1 MRTYQLRRYELEEA
15 LAEEFV
21 TWAVTK
27 IFPLREQFGYKV
39 EWSYFDRS
47 NSEFVWMAS
56 AECGQEEF
64 EAKDASWLASEERAK
79 AAVSMP
85 QALIKLNASF
95 VEKV

>member
-1 MRTYQLRRYELEEA
+1 MRTYQFRRYELEEA

-56 AECGQEEF
+56 AECSQEEF
-64 EAKDASWLASEERAK
+64 EAKDAAWLGSEERAK